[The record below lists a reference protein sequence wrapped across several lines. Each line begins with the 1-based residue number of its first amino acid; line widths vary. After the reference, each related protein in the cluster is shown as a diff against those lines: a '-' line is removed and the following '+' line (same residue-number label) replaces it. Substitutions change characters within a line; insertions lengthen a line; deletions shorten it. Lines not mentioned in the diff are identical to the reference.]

1 MANKYDDSTI
11 GCIVNNFII
20 KFHDKMEKKGIFYG

>member
-20 KFHDKMEKKGIFYG
+20 KFHDMEKKGLFYG